1 LRIKTIVHRAGFII
15 SPSLLSALPPTPS
28 SHVQTNPLNILAQPP
43 NPLSVSLPHDYTAHE
58 DLDRPDALERNLALA
73 RGLVQAQRCAEL
85 VLGDG
90 LRVIDF
96 VTEDNEGGVLEL
108 FHGKEGVELG
118 FRFVETLVVFG
129 VDEEDDARDFGD
141 CGEG

>member
-1 LRIKTIVHRAGFII
+1 
-15 SPSLLSALPPTPS
+15 
-28 SHVQTNPLNILAQPP
+28 LAQPP
-43 NPLSVSLPHDYTAHE
+43 DPLSVSLPHDYTAHK
-58 DLDRPDALERNLALA
+58 DLDRPDAFERNLALA

-85 VLGDG
+85 VLRHG
-90 LRVIDF
+90 LRVIDL
-96 VTEDNEGGVLEL
+96 VSEDDERGVFEL